1 MGTALR
7 LFFVLGRVKV
17 SPPSLRSGQT
27 LAWTYHYPDPGAVRP
42 HTLGS
47 VDTTTGTVK
56 STDSFTYDESG
67 DTHTRLLGNG
77 TSQTLDW
84 DAEGHLAKVTQPVE
98 GGSDKVTEYLY
109 DAGGNRLIGRTPT
122 ETTLY
127 LGTTEVTLAK
137 GATTARGTR
146 YFDLGGGHQAVQAN
160 DGTVSFTLAD
170 HHGTAQLSVNADTQ
184 ALTQR
189 RTLPFGGL
197 RGTEPTTW
205 TGTKGFVGG
214 TTDTATGLTH
224 LGAREYDSA
233 TGRFLSVDPVFT
245 AGDPQ
250 QMNGYTY
257 AKNNPITYSD
267 PSGLCA
273 GPDCPT
279 RNCPSCLNST
289 PGNKASTDA
298 AMHDYAGSGST
309 PTNTPRHIKA
319 TWVATNTPVTNDID
333 KLQNYWASMMDG
345 EFTDEFWYNPVHE
358 SSMEGSACYGREGC
372 RQAYLYVLHK
382 GDDADVAEAREIAA
396 TYCVYHAEQCAD
408 EAKEVARG
416 KIIEGYVNE
425 AFLGYLG
432 GALGAESK
440 VAGAC
445 RNSFDPRTEVLM
457 ADGTT
462 KPIAE
467 VRIGDK
473 VIATDP
479 KTGKSSP
486 REVTAELLHRDND
499 LIDLQVRGPEGKAV
513 TIHTTSHHP
522 FWDDTTHSWVEAGRL
537 TPGHTLKS
545 ADDSQVTLSG
555 VLSRPGVADM
565 YNLTVADIHTYY
577 VVAGSTPIL
586 VHNSSCPRFIADSS
600 GNIVELPQV
609 KSTISKQKQDR
620 HILGGNGYR
629 GGGYFNSHADAQAVL
644 DAYHSGSAEIMGI
657 TKTGNIQIRVP
668 SVVGYDNNPAMNR
681 LGVPTNIFMIKGTK
695 SPSVVPMNPNASAP

>member
-1 MGTALR
+1 
-7 LFFVLGRVKV
+7 
-17 SPPSLRSGQT
+17 
-27 LAWTYHYPDPGAVRP
+27 
-42 HTLGS
+42 
-47 VDTTTGTVK
+47 
-56 STDSFTYDESG
+56 
-67 DTHTRLLGNG
+67 
-77 TSQTLDW
+77 
-84 DAEGHLAKVTQPVE
+84 
-98 GGSDKVTEYLY
+98 
-109 DAGGNRLIGRTPT
+109 
-122 ETTLY
+122 
-127 LGTTEVTLAK
+127 
-137 GATTARGTR
+137 
-146 YFDLGGGHQAVQAN
+146 
-160 DGTVSFTLAD
+160 
-170 HHGTAQLSVNADTQ
+170 
-184 ALTQR
+184 
-189 RTLPFGGL
+189 
-197 RGTEPTTW
+197 
-205 TGTKGFVGG
+205 
-214 TTDTATGLTH
+214 
-224 LGAREYDSA
+224 
-233 TGRFLSVDPVFT
+233 
-245 AGDPQ
+245 
-250 QMNGYTY
+250 MNGYTY

-522 FWDDTTHSWVEAGRL
+522 FWDDTTTAG
-537 TPGHTLKS
+537 
-545 ADDSQVTLSG
+545 
-555 VLSRPGVADM
+555 SRP
-565 YNLTVADIHTYY
+565 
-577 VVAGSTPIL
+577 AGSPRATP
-586 VHNSSCPRFIADSS
+586 SRA
-600 GNIVELPQV
+600 
-609 KSTISKQKQDR
+609 
-620 HILGGNGYR
+620 
-629 GGGYFNSHADAQAVL
+629 
-644 DAYHSGSAEIMGI
+644 
-657 TKTGNIQIRVP
+657 
-668 SVVGYDNNPAMNR
+668 
-681 LGVPTNIFMIKGTK
+681 PTTAR
-695 SPSVVPMNPNASAP
+695 SR